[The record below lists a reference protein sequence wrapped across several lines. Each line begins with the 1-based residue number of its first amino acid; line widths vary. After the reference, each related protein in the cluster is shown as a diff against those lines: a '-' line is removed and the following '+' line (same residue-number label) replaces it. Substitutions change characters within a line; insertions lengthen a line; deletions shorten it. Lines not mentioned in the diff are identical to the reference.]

1 MLNLAEKWAR
11 QWARLRQLNRIYANL
26 TEVENDVLT
35 RLLEG
40 TTNTRIASELGVSVR
55 TIESRKTRIFAKLEV
70 QSVVSLTKQF
80 MEVESLRTLFGRK
93 QN

>member
-93 QN
+93 